1 MSFNLKRGANVNV
14 IEYLSRIQRYDV
26 LSKQLQE
33 IITDLD
39 EKLLYNFLSELTK
52 EKILAY
58 QKAYRIK
65 IQKYEI
71 EKEKIVSQINYMP
84 VSLQRQVL
92 FYKYVSNIELKDISK
107 LLTYSE
113 QYIRYICSISHKEF
127 SRLYLERGLK

>member
-1 MSFNLKRGANVNV
+1 MNV
-14 IEYLSRIQRYDV
+14 IEYLSRIQKYDV

-33 IITDLD
+33 IIADFD
-39 EKLLYNFLSELTK
+39 EKRSRISLSDCTK

-71 EKEKIVSQINYMP
+71 EKEKIVSQINDMP

-127 SRLYLERGLK
+127 SRLYLERGLKNES

>member
-71 EKEKIVSQINYMP
+71 EKEKIVSQINDMP

-92 FYKYVSNIELKDISK
+92 YYRYVSNIELKDISK

>member
-1 MSFNLKRGANVNV
+1 MNV

-71 EKEKIVSQINYMP
+71 EKEKIVSQINDMP

-92 FYKYVSNIELKDISK
+92 YYRYVSNIELKDISK